1 MISSWDETKQKSQ
14 YHFDNT
20 IMDPRWDT
28 VIGLG
33 HVNADFKSMLDN
45 IVDNSKPANWETR
58 GYKGQGKDIP
68 PVDLAKEE
76 YDLERIGADPKM
88 IITHLNWDIPPVLQ
102 QISDSFGMEDSM
114 NRIHVQMPG
123 ELWNLHIDKLQK
135 WCPENPHKVLRV
147 MINLTDWQQGHIMGY
162 GNYVHTKW
170 RAGDITTFDWQNV
183 PHYSANAGHSP
194 RVTFQITGVMTE
206 KTIEFIQRL
215 RSLNSIDF
223 NQGE

>member
-1 MISSWDETKQKSQ
+1 MRSSWDETVAKSQ
-14 YHFDNT
+14 YHFDTT

-33 HVNADFKSMLDN
+33 RIDADFSSILDD
-45 IVDNSKPANWETR
+45 IVSNSKPANWESR

-68 PVDLAKEE
+68 PVDLEKEE

-88 IITHLNWDIPPVLQ
+88 IITHLNWNIPPLLQ
-102 QISDSFGMEDSM
+102 QISDAFGMEDSM

-123 ELWNLHIDKLQK
+123 EVWNLHIDKLQK

-147 MINLTDWQQGHIMGY
+147 QIQLTDWQQGHFWSY
-162 GNYVHTKW
+162 GNYVHTGW
-170 RAGDITTFDWQNV
+170 RAGDVTTFDWQNL
-183 PHYSANAGHSP
+183 PHSTANAGHSP

-215 RSLNSIDF
+215 RSSNSISF
-223 NQGE
+223 KQE